1 MALLGGV
8 VDLTCHKMLIP
19 QRYFGITQPV
29 QGFLEQTQ
37 LCMHDIRAVQAST
50 CQPLHLCTNSYRSPA
65 PTATI
70 SGQGAQSGSASCS
83 ASGTHEVCKT

>member
-37 LCMHDIRAVQAST
+37 LCMHDIRADASIDLSATAFVHKLVQV
-50 CQPLHLCTNSYRSPA
+50 PCTDCNNQWPGC
-65 PTATI
+65 TI
-70 SGQGAQSGSASCS
+70 WKRLVLSIWNP
-83 ASGTHEVCKT
+83 